1 MKKEESSAIS
11 KCQNLQCSAIANDLE
26 VTDEM
31 IWKEFETEL
40 SYDRSRKSS
49 ITSNLMR

>member
-1 MKKEESSAIS
+1 MKKEESSTNS

-31 IWKEFETEL
+31 IWKEFDLFYQCGTAVQLTVDEV
-40 SYDRSRKSS
+40 
-49 ITSNLMR
+49 